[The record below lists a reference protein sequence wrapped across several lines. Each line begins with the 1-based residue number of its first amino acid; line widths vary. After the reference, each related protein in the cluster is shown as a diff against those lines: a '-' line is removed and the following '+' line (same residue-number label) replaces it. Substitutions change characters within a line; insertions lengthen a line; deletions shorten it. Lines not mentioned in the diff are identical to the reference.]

1 MARSDD
7 RPDSAH
13 TRIDDPAPDLVLAP
27 GLVPAS
33 DLATAPDLDPASD
46 LAAVTGAIPAG
57 YERWVRNATVFL
69 AGQTVSMF
77 GSSLVQYAIL
87 WHLTLTTQ
95 SGVVLMAALVCGFVP
110 QAIVSVLAGVWAD
123 RLDRKMLVIGAD
135 ATIAVATLA
144 LAVLL
149 AGGADS
155 LWLIYAA
162 LVIRSMGTGV
172 QVPAVSALLP
182 QIVPTDQLM
191 RVNGINMS
199 IQSGSML
206 LSPALAAWLY
216 ASFGLQSVLFV
227 DVGTAVIGIGLLLLI
242 PVPRLLRDGEPL
254 GYLDDLTAGLRYV
267 RGHEVVRRV
276 LTFFAV
282 VFVLVVPP
290 SWLTPLMV
298 VRTFGD
304 EVWKLTAM
312 EIAFGVGM
320 MLGGAF
326 LAWWGGLRD
335 RVAMMAGASV
345 VLGLLSVGLG
355 VSTLLWIFL
364 GFMFLLG
371 VAVPFFMTTSQTLL
385 QETVEPEMQGRVF
398 GLLGIVIALGM
409 PLGMLVF
416 GPLSDVVSVQSLL
429 IAGGVL
435 TMIAGAWII
444 LRAPA
449 VAEDRTAAT
458 AR

>member
-1 MARSDD
+1 M
-7 RPDSAH
+7 
-13 TRIDDPAPDLVLAP
+13 
-27 GLVPAS
+27 
-33 DLATAPDLDPASD
+33 
-46 LAAVTGAIPAG
+46 
-57 YERWVRNATVFL
+57 
-69 AGQTVSMF
+69 
-77 GSSLVQYAIL
+77 
-87 WHLTLTTQ
+87 
-95 SGVVLMAALVCGFVP
+95 
-110 QAIVSVLAGVWAD
+110 
-123 RLDRKMLVIGAD
+123 
-135 ATIAVATLA
+135 
-144 LAVLL
+144 
-149 AGGADS
+149 
-155 LWLIYAA
+155 
-162 LVIRSMGTGV
+162 
-172 QVPAVSALLP
+172 
-182 QIVPTDQLM
+182 
-191 RVNGINMS
+191 
-199 IQSGSML
+199 
-206 LSPALAAWLY
+206 
-216 ASFGLQSVLFV
+216 
-227 DVGTAVIGIGLLLLI
+227 
-242 PVPRLLRDGEPL
+242 
-254 GYLDDLTAGLRYV
+254 

-312 EIAFGVGM
+312 EIAFSVGM
-320 MLGGAF
+320 MLGGAL

-335 RVAMMAGASV
+335 RVAMMVGASV
-345 VLGLLSVGLG
+345 VFGVLSVGLG
-355 VSTLLWIFL
+355 VSTLLWVFL

-429 IAGGVL
+429 IAAGVL

-449 VAEDRTAAT
+449 VAEDRTAT
-458 AR
+458 TSR